1 MSPSAISWFI
11 CPTGMHAHVDPH
23 EDHGEHQK
31 RHVAVYNITELH
43 FIMWSAIRQFCL
55 LVILDCVSG
64 WVTGVHEWETYW
76 CTQVWSGQ
84 MDVWTG

>member
-1 MSPSAISWFI
+1 MSPRAISWLI

-31 RHVAVYNITELH
+31 RHVAVYNIIELH
-43 FIMWSAIRQFCL
+43 FIMWSAIRQFCI

-64 WVTGVHEWETYW
+64 WVQG
-76 CTQVWSGQ
+76 CMSG
-84 MDVWTG
+84 